1 MHVLSTAKYT
11 VGIFTKKWSMSTGVS
26 KYGSYLLFVLT
37 MSGTSKWGMKLNEQ
51 GKHIYGISSRDLKDI
66 YKQMLEF
73 DDDIE
78 DNDIT
83 RSLEEE
89 VEILDEAYRNAYKI
103 ATGEITIKEMLDTA
117 DDMIFLPFDP
127 SSPKTFS
134 LVVDDI
140 IQYFSDNEEYE
151 KCAELVK
158 IKDQFDDL
166 G

>member
-1 MHVLSTAKYT
+1 MRYTA
-11 VGIFTKKWSMSTGVS
+11 GIFTKKWSMSTGVS

-103 ATGEITIKEMLDTA
+103 ATGEMTIKEMLDTA

>member
-1 MHVLSTAKYT
+1 
-11 VGIFTKKWSMSTGVS
+11 MSTGVS
-26 KYGSYLLFVLT
+26 KYASYHLFVLT
-37 MSGTSKWGMKLNEQ
+37 MNGTSRWGMKLKEQ
-51 GKHIYGISSRDLKDI
+51 GKHIYGISSKDLRAI

-78 DNDIT
+78 DDDIAK
-83 RSLEEE
+83 SLEEE
-89 VEILDEAYRNAYKI
+89 IEILDEAYRNAYKI
-103 ATGEITIKEMLDTA
+103 ATGEMTVRELLDSA
-117 DDMIFLPFDP
+117 EDMIFLPFDP
-127 SSPKTFS
+127 SSPGTFS

-158 IKDQFDDL
+158 IKDTFDDL

>member
-1 MHVLSTAKYT
+1 
-11 VGIFTKKWSMSTGVS
+11 
-26 KYGSYLLFVLT
+26 
-37 MSGTSKWGMKLNEQ
+37 
-51 GKHIYGISSRDLKDI
+51 
-66 YKQMLEF
+66 MLEF
-73 DDDIE
+73 NDDIE
-78 DNDIT
+78 DDDIT

-103 ATGEITIKEMLDTA
+103 ATGEMTVKELLDSA
-117 DDMIFLPFDP
+117 EDMIFLPFDP
-127 SSPKTFS
+127 SSPSTFS

-158 IKDQFDDL
+158 IKDTFDDF

>member
-1 MHVLSTAKYT
+1 
-11 VGIFTKKWSMSTGVS
+11 
-26 KYGSYLLFVLT
+26 
-37 MSGTSKWGMKLNEQ
+37 MKLNEQ
-51 GKHIYGISSRDLKDI
+51 GKHIYGVSPKDLRAI

-78 DNDIT
+78 DDDIT

-103 ATGEITIKEMLDTA
+103 ATGEMTVKELLDSA
-117 DDMIFLPFDP
+117 EDMIFLPFDP
-127 SSPKTFS
+127 SSPNTFS

-158 IKDQFDDL
+158 IKDKFDDF